1 MYIARAKKIIEE
13 FSGINLA
20 ILVRAEPTRRTGL
33 KLRRHQRT
41 VAETLV
47 FEGVALHS
55 GAHVLLRIHPARVG
69 HGLVFVRSDLEGRP
83 RIAARRLNVIDTSLA
98 TTLGKEFRGQLVSV
112 RTVEHV
118 LSALY
123 AFGVDNALL
132 EVTGEEVPVLDG
144 SAGPFVEEL
153 CRVGLREQAAPVEHL
168 VIRNEVRVSEGDKW
182 AMVSPSSKLSVR
194 YEVDFDH
201 PLVSSQPVKLE
212 VCPEQ
217 FAKYCA
223 RARTFGFKRDV
234 DALRNRGLA
243 LGGSL
248 ENAVVIDD
256 YEILNPDGLRFAD
269 EFVRHKI
276 LDAIGDMALLAKPLI
291 GEVSM
296 SRSGHAL
303 NARLVDAILSSESNY
318 EVVVGRES
326 ARSRVEGFPLF
337 GSAVRT

>member
-1 MYIARAKKIIEE
+1 
-13 FSGINLA
+13 
-20 ILVRAEPTRRTGL
+20 L

-41 VAETLV
+41 VAETVV

-55 GAHVLLRIHPARVG
+55 GVQTLLRVHPARVG
-69 HGLVFVRSDLEGRP
+69 HGLVFVRADLEGHP
-83 RIAARRLNVIDTSLA
+83 RIPARRHCVVDTTLA
-98 TTLGKEFRGQLVSV
+98 TTLGKEFKGQVVGV
-112 RTVEHV
+112 RTVEHL

-123 AFGVDNALL
+123 ALGVDNALL
-132 EVTGEEVPVLDG
+132 EISGPELPVLDG

-168 VIRNEVRVSEGDKW
+168 AIRKEVKVYDGVKW
-182 AMVSPSSKLSVR
+182 AMVSPSTKLSVR

-201 PLVSSQPVKLE
+201 PLVSSKPVKLD
-212 VCPEQ
+212 VLPEH

-223 RARTFGFKRDV
+223 KARTFGFKRDV
-234 DALRNRGLA
+234 DEMRRRGLA

-248 ENAVVIDD
+248 DNAVVIDD

-276 LDAIGDMALLAKPLI
+276 LDAVGDLALLGMPLI
-291 GEVSM
+291 AEVSM

-303 NARLVDAILSSESNY
+303 NAKLVDAIMSDKANY
-318 EVVVGRES
+318 EVIVGRDNERSLVES
-326 ARSRVEGFPLF
+326 FPLF
-337 GSAVRT
+337 GSQVQPT

>member
-1 MYIARAKKIIEE
+1 M
-13 FSGINLA
+13 N
-20 ILVRAEPTRRTGL
+20 
-33 KLRRHQRT
+33 LRRHQRT
-41 VAETLV
+41 VSETLV

-55 GAHVLLRIHPARVG
+55 GAHTTLRVHPARTG
-69 HGLVFVRSDLEGRP
+69 HGLVFLRSDLDGRP
-83 RIAARRLNVIDTSLA
+83 RIAARRANVADTAFA
-98 TTLGKEFRGQLVSV
+98 TTLGEASRGKHVTV

-132 EVTGEEVPVLDG
+132 EVDGPEVPAMDG
-144 SAGPFVEEL
+144 SAGPFVDEL
-153 CRVGLREQAAPVEHL
+153 QRAGLREQAAPVEHL
-168 VIRNEVRVSEGDKW
+168 VIRREVRVSDGNKW
-182 AMVSPSSKLSVR
+182 AMASPSSKFTIC

-201 PLVSSQPVKLE
+201 PLVSSKPVDLE
-212 VCPEQ
+212 VRPEQ

-234 DALRNRGLA
+234 DALRKQGLA

-248 ENAVVIDD
+248 DNAVVIDD

-276 LDAIGDMALLAKPLI
+276 LDAVGDMALVGRPIIAD
-291 GEVSM
+291 VSM

-303 NARLVDAILSSESNY
+303 NAKLVDEILSSELNY
-318 EVVVGRES
+318 ELVVGGGSERNLTETLPTLES
-326 ARSRVEGFPLF
+326 V
-337 GSAVRT
+337 VRLT

>member
-1 MYIARAKKIIEE
+1 M
-13 FSGINLA
+13 
-20 ILVRAEPTRRTGL
+20 

-55 GAHVLLRIHPARVG
+55 GVNTLLRVHPARVG
-69 HGLVFVRSDLEGRP
+69 HGLVFARTDLEGHP
-83 RIAARRLNVIDTSLA
+83 RIPARRKHVVATAFA
-98 TTLGKEFRGQLVSV
+98 TTLGREVEGDVVSV
-112 RTVEHV
+112 RTVEHL

-123 AFGVDNALL
+123 ALGVDNALL
-132 EVTGEEVPVLDG
+132 EVSGPELPVLDG

-168 VIRNEVRVSEGDKW
+168 AIRREVKVSDGTKW
-182 AMVSPSSKLSVR
+182 AMVSPSTKLSVR

-201 PLVSSQPVKLE
+201 PLVSSKPVKLD
-212 VCPEQ
+212 VFPEQ

-223 RARTFGFKRDV
+223 KARTFGFKRDV
-234 DALRNRGLA
+234 DEMRRRGLA

-276 LDAIGDMALLAKPLI
+276 LDAVGDLALLGLPLI
-291 GEVSM
+291 ADVSM

-303 NARLVDAILSSESNY
+303 NAKLVDAILSDTANY
-318 EVVVGRES
+318 DVVVGRDTERSLVES
-326 ARSRVEGFPLF
+326 FPLF
-337 GSAVRT
+337 GSQVQTT

>member
-1 MYIARAKKIIEE
+1 M
-13 FSGINLA
+13 
-20 ILVRAEPTRRTGL
+20 

-41 VAETLV
+41 VAETIV

-55 GAHVLLRIHPARVG
+55 GVQTLLRIHPARVG
-69 HGLVFVRSDLEGRP
+69 HGLVFARTDVEGHP
-83 RIAARRLNVIDTSLA
+83 RIPARRNYVVDTRFA
-98 TTLGKEFRGQLVSV
+98 TTLGKEFRGDVVSV

-132 EVTGEEVPVLDG
+132 EVSGEEIPVLDG
-144 SAGPFVEEL
+144 SAGPFVDEL
-153 CRVGLREQAAPVEHL
+153 CRVDLREQAAPVEHL
-168 VIRNEVRVSEGDKW
+168 VVRRDVKVSEGDKW
-182 AMVSPSSKLSVR
+182 AMVGPSTKLTLR

-201 PLVSSQPVKLE
+201 PLVSSQPVRLD
-212 VCPEQ
+212 VTPEQ
-217 FAKYCA
+217 FANYCA

-234 DALRNRGLA
+234 EEMRRRGLA

-276 LDAIGDMALLAKPLI
+276 LDAVGDMALLGKPLI
-291 GEVSM
+291 ADVAM

-303 NARLVDAILSSESNY
+303 NARLVEAILSDASNY
-318 EVVVGRES
+318 DVVVGQETERGL
-326 ARSRVEGFPLF
+326 VEGFPLL
-337 GSAVRT
+337 GSAIRTI

>member
-1 MYIARAKKIIEE
+1 MYARQ
-13 FSGINLA
+13 
-20 ILVRAEPTRRTGL
+20 TRRTRL
-33 KLRRHQRT
+33 NLRRHQRT

-55 GAHVLLRIHPARVG
+55 GVQAVLRIHPARAG
-69 HGLVFVRSDLEGRP
+69 HGLVFTRTDVEGQP
-83 RIAARRLNVIDTSLA
+83 RIPAIRNHVIDTRFA
-98 TTLGKEFRGQLVSV
+98 TTLGKEFRGSVVSV

-132 EVTGEEVPVLDG
+132 EISGEEIPVLDG
-144 SAGPFVEEL
+144 SAGPFVDEL

-168 VIRNEVRVSEGDKW
+168 VIRREVKVSDGDKW
-182 AMVSPSSKLSVR
+182 AMVGPSTKLTVR

-201 PLVSSQPVKLE
+201 PLVSSKPVRLD
-212 VCPEQ
+212 VLPEQ
-217 FAKYCA
+217 FANYCA

-234 DALRNRGLA
+234 DEMRRRGLA

-276 LDAIGDMALLAKPLI
+276 LDAVGDMALLGKPLI
-291 GEVSM
+291 ADVSM

-303 NARLVDAILSSESNY
+303 NAKLVEAILSDGLNY
-318 EVVVGRES
+318 DIVVGRETE
-326 ARSRVEGFPLF
+326 RCLVEGFPIF
-337 GSAVRT
+337 GSAIRSV